1 MSNEASKESEPDMN
15 SPSIAAPASPV
26 SPGSDHALSADNL
39 PTSFGVFKPVGHV
52 MVGVPTQADVDSLV
66 AVLQGAGW
74 AEDALLP
81 FTPRE
86 SAAELEA
93 MVDNA
98 GAMAG
103 FGYEITMLRR
113 YLALAQQGYRWLL
126 VKVDDSEHAAA
137 VAAKARGCGAVLAVY
152 YRRFTVEELI

>member
-1 MSNEASKESEPDMN
+1 MN
-15 SPSIAAPASPV
+15 DSPSTAGSASPEP
-26 SPGSDHALSADNL
+26 PGAEHARDSDSL

-52 MVGVPTQADVDSLV
+52 MVGVPTQAHVNSLV
-66 AVLQGAGW
+66 AALQGAGW
-74 AEDALLP
+74 AEDAVLP

-137 VAAKARGCGAVLAVY
+137 VAAKARECGAVLAVY